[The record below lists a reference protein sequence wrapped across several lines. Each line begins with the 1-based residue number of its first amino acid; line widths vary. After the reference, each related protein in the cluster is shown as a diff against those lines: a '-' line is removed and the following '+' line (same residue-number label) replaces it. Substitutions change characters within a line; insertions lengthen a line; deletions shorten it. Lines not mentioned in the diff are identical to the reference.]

1 MQDIPYIKK
10 LPENFEIK
18 KEDIIYVHRADPNR
32 KMEYHFEAP
41 TLKLESEEFLS
52 HHEALN
58 TKRKG
63 KILNNVQR

>member
-1 MQDIPYIKK
+1 MQDIPYINK

-41 TLKLESEEFLS
+41 TLKLDSEEFLK
-52 HHEALN
+52 L
-58 TKRKG
+58 KG
-63 KILNNVQR
+63 KISD